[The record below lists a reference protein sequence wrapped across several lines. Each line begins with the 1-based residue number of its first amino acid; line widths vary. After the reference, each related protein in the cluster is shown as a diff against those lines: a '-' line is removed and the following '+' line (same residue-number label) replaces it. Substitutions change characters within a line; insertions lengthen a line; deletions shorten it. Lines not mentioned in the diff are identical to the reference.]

1 MDTLYRPWCAGACGS
16 LVCVKYLHQHLVSLI
31 YHRRSMADSFAA
43 TGIEYFNTFGGNSVA
58 CAIGEAVLDTISAE
72 NLQQKALLVSIQTLP
87 WY

>member
-1 MDTLYRPWCAGACGS
+1 
-16 LVCVKYLHQHLVSLI
+16 
-31 YHRRSMADSFAA
+31 MADSFAA
-43 TGIEYFNTFGGNSVA
+43 TGIEYFNTVGGNSVA